1 MISQRKTVGV
11 LLSSSLQTGVHM
23 ISLGSVSLG
32 YGKEVIIK
40 DVTLAVDKGEFV
52 GVIGSSGAGKS
63 TLLMSLIGN
72 IQIFNGEYHAMG
84 YDLTRIRK
92 GELRQLRSKIGFIFQ
107 GYNLVN
113 RLSVFHNV
121 MSGMLKDLPLPLTLL
136 KIYQKKYAEKA
147 YEFMKVVG
155 IEHLALKRCDELSGG
170 QRQRVAIARAL
181 AQEPQIILADEPVAA
196 LDPKSAQ
203 QVMDVLRKVNEKYQV
218 TIVTNLHQLD
228 YAQSFCSRI
237 LGVAGGKICFDGAL
251 EELTSEAKER
261 IYQVGN
267 GMNKGILGCEEVHI
281 QQTNENP
288 HLEPGAE
295 VTLFPDRIAA

>member
-1 MISQRKTVGV
+1 
-11 LLSSSLQTGVHM
+11 M

-32 YGKEVIIK
+32 YGKDVVVK
-40 DVTLAVDKGEFV
+40 DVTLSVGKGEFV
-52 GVIGSSGAGKS
+52 GVIGLSGAGKS

-72 IQIFNGEYHAMG
+72 IQIFNGEYRAMG

-92 GELRQLRSKIGFIFQ
+92 EELRHLRSKIGFIFQ
-107 GYNLVN
+107 GYNLVE

-136 KIYQKKYAEKA
+136 KIYPKKYAEKA

-203 QVMDVLRKVNEKYQV
+203 QVMEVLRRVNQKYQV
-218 TIVTNLHQLD
+218 TIITNLHQLNF
-228 YAQSFCSRI
+228 AQSFCSRI
-237 LGVAGGKICFDGAL
+237 LGVGGGKICFDGSPA
-251 EELTSEAKER
+251 ELTREAIEK
-261 IYQVGN
+261 IYLTDP
-267 GMNKGILGCEEVHI
+267 GMDKATAGREETFHPQI
-281 QQTNENP
+281 Q
-288 HLEPGAE
+288 PGAE
-295 VTLFPDRIAA
+295 VTLFPEQIAA